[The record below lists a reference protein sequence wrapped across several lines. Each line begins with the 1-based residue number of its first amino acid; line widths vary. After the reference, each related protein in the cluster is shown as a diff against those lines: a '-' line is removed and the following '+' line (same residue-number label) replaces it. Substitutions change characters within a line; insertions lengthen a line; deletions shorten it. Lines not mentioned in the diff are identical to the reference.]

1 MEGQINV
8 LKDLQSVITKA
19 LTNYKKSPKDRLT
32 VEYIETRLELLE
44 NDWSSFKDT
53 KCSLYKNY
61 KLEDISQKVA
71 DIYDTTEDTYITY
84 KCAMNNELPTLEQFK
99 KFIESRFRALEFIEP
114 KKVHQGSN
122 IAHAH
127 SPKAMLATETSSML
141 CEKYLIVKMEG
152 QINVLKDLQSVIT
165 KALTNYKKS
174 PKDRLTVEY
183 IETRLELLENDW
195 SSFKDTKCSLY
206 KNYKLEDISQKV
218 ADIYDTT
225 EDTYITYKCAM
236 NNELPTLEQFKK
248 FIEGRFRALEF
259 IEPKKVHQ
267 GSNIAHAHSPKAML
281 ATKTS
286 SMLCDQ
292 IVACLSTGKI
302 AKPSQVLLATALIK
316 AESKTGQF
324 MTVRAL
330 LDQGSQACFITEA
343 TVQLLRLKKSL
354 VRGVITCLGNNSSTT
369 AKYMVTLTIKSKT
382 DDSFQLKINAY

>member
-84 KCAMNNELPTLEQFK
+84 KCAMK
-99 KFIESRFRALEFIEP
+99 KSVPCIRVHRAKESSPGR
-114 KKVHQGSN
+114 N

-141 CEKYLIVKMEG
+141 C
-152 QINVLKDLQSVIT
+152 
-165 KALTNYKKS
+165 
-174 PKDRLTVEY
+174 
-183 IETRLELLENDW
+183 
-195 SSFKDTKCSLY
+195 
-206 KNYKLEDISQKV
+206 
-218 ADIYDTT
+218 
-225 EDTYITYKCAM
+225 
-236 NNELPTLEQFKK
+236 
-248 FIEGRFRALEF
+248 
-259 IEPKKVHQ
+259 
-267 GSNIAHAHSPKAML
+267 
-281 ATKTS
+281 
-286 SMLCDQ
+286 DQ

-302 AKPSQVLLATALIK
+302 SKPSQVLLATALIK

-324 MTVRAL
+324 ITVRAL

-382 DDSFQLKINAY
+382 DDSFQLKINAYDNLLRKFWEIEEQSSSKRILNPEEQRCEELYTKTTLRDDTGRYI

>member
-8 LKDLQSVITKA
+8 LKDLQSVMTKA

-84 KCAMNNELPTLEQFK
+84 KCAMKSALNKLKAKECIVQQ
-99 KFIESRFRALEFIEP
+99 ESRFRALEFIEP
-114 KKVHQGSN
+114 NKVHQSSN
-122 IAHAH
+122 ITHAH
-127 SPKAMLATETSSML
+127 SS
-141 CEKYLIVKMEG
+141 
-152 QINVLKDLQSVIT
+152 
-165 KALTNYKKS
+165 
-174 PKDRLTVEY
+174 R
-183 IETRLELLENDW
+183 
-195 SSFKDTKCSLY
+195 
-206 KNYKLEDISQKV
+206 
-218 ADIYDTT
+218 
-225 EDTYITYKCAM
+225 
-236 NNELPTLEQFKK
+236 
-248 FIEGRFRALEF
+248 
-259 IEPKKVHQ
+259 
-267 GSNIAHAHSPKAML
+267 AML

-286 SMLCDQ
+286 SMLCDFSMS
-292 IVACLSTGKI
+292 I
-302 AKPSQVLLATALIK
+302 VLLATALIK

-354 VRGVITCLGNNSSTT
+354 GSGVITGLGNNSSTA
-369 AKYMVTLTIKSKT
+369 AKYMVTLTIKSQT
-382 DDSFQLKINAY
+382 DDSFQLKINAYVLEHLRPVKEGDDKKDQAVYLPHHAVVRDGEKWNSNNQEIMKIIDQMKEVEQPGPIRKENKDLEIKLDSTIKNFKFNP

>member
-44 NDWSSFKDT
+44 NDWSSFKVP
-53 KCSLYKNY
+53 N
-61 KLEDISQKVA
+61 ISQKVA

-127 SPKAMLATETSSML
+127 SPKA
-141 CEKYLIVKMEG
+141 I
-152 QINVLKDLQSVIT
+152 
-165 KALTNYKKS
+165 
-174 PKDRLTVEY
+174 
-183 IETRLELLENDW
+183 
-195 SSFKDTKCSLY
+195 
-206 KNYKLEDISQKV
+206 
-218 ADIYDTT
+218 
-225 EDTYITYKCAM
+225 
-236 NNELPTLEQFKK
+236 
-248 FIEGRFRALEF
+248 
-259 IEPKKVHQ
+259 
-267 GSNIAHAHSPKAML
+267 
-281 ATKTS
+281 
-286 SMLCDQ
+286 Q
-292 IVACLSTGKI
+292 IVACLSIGKI
-302 AKPSQVLLATALIK
+302 SKPSQVLLATALIK

-324 MTVRAL
+324 ITVRAL

>member
-8 LKDLQSVITKA
+8 LKDLQSVMTKA

-44 NDWSSFKDT
+44 NDWSSFKVP
-53 KCSLYKNY
+53 N
-61 KLEDISQKVA
+61 ISQKVA

-84 KCAMNNELPTLEQFK
+84 KCAMKSALNKLKAKECIVQQ
-99 KFIESRFRALEFIEP
+99 ESRFRALEFIEP
-114 KKVHQGSN
+114 NKVHQSSN
-122 IAHAH
+122 ITHAH
-127 SPKAMLATETSSML
+127 SS
-141 CEKYLIVKMEG
+141 
-152 QINVLKDLQSVIT
+152 
-165 KALTNYKKS
+165 
-174 PKDRLTVEY
+174 R
-183 IETRLELLENDW
+183 
-195 SSFKDTKCSLY
+195 
-206 KNYKLEDISQKV
+206 
-218 ADIYDTT
+218 
-225 EDTYITYKCAM
+225 
-236 NNELPTLEQFKK
+236 
-248 FIEGRFRALEF
+248 
-259 IEPKKVHQ
+259 
-267 GSNIAHAHSPKAML
+267 AML

-292 IVACLSTGKI
+292 IIACLSTGKI

-354 VRGVITCLGNNSSTT
+354 VSGVITCLGNNSSTT

>member
-141 CEKYLIVKMEG
+141 C
-152 QINVLKDLQSVIT
+152 
-165 KALTNYKKS
+165 
-174 PKDRLTVEY
+174 
-183 IETRLELLENDW
+183 
-195 SSFKDTKCSLY
+195 
-206 KNYKLEDISQKV
+206 
-218 ADIYDTT
+218 
-225 EDTYITYKCAM
+225 
-236 NNELPTLEQFKK
+236 
-248 FIEGRFRALEF
+248 
-259 IEPKKVHQ
+259 
-267 GSNIAHAHSPKAML
+267 
-281 ATKTS
+281 
-286 SMLCDQ
+286 DQ

-302 AKPSQVLLATALIK
+302 SKPSQVLLATALIK

-324 MTVRAL
+324 ITVRAL

-354 VRGVITCLGNNSSTT
+354 VRVITCLGNNSSTT